1 MKDPNNL
8 EVLILKGKLLWSVD
22 RIEEGNNCF
31 WKAHGIDPNHNEV
44 IEFLSIQKPRAEEFF
59 RKATKAVFDGKR
71 ILAFE
76 LIEKGLELFHDM
88 TKLLLLSASLHRESQ
103 DFDQALSDLERAS
116 KFMYAE
122 SLENDV
128 TV

>member
-1 MKDPNNL
+1 
-8 EVLILKGKLLWSVD
+8 
-22 RIEEGNNCF
+22 
-31 WKAHGIDPNHNEV
+31 
-44 IEFLSIQKPRAEEFF
+44 
-59 RKATKAVFDGKR
+59 VFDGKR
-71 ILAFE
+71 VLAFE

>member
-1 MKDPNNL
+1 M
-8 EVLILKGKLLWSVD
+8 IG
-22 RIEEGNNCF
+22 
-31 WKAHGIDPNHNEV
+31 
-44 IEFLSIQKPRAEEFF
+44 
-59 RKATKAVFDGKR
+59 
-71 ILAFE
+71 
-76 LIEKGLELFHDM
+76 KGLELFHDM

-122 SLENDV
+122 GLENDV